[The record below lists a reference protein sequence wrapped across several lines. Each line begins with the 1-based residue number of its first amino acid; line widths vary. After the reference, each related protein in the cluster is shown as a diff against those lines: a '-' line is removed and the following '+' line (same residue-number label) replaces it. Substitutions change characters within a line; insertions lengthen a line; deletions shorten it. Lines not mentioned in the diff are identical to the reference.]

1 MLLVLFLTACL
12 APMDLAKKITF
23 WGDPATTSFADRT
36 IIINQ
41 NTTYVNVTGG
51 EIIRFIVA
59 DKAFAWNFD
68 GSGSYNFDLML
79 VAPQGMLDHKVM
91 AYVQP
96 DPRFG
101 GGR

>member
-1 MLLVLFLTACL
+1 MKNKFSLITMLLVLLLTACA

-23 WGDPATTSFADRT
+23 WGDPATPSFADRT
-36 IIINQ
+36 ITINQ

-51 EIIRFIVA
+51 
-59 DKAFAWNFD
+59 
-68 GSGSYNFDLML
+68 YNFDLKL
-79 VAPQGMLDHKVM
+79 VAPEGMLDHTVM

-96 DPRFG
+96 DPRFA

>member
-1 MLLVLFLTACL
+1 MLLVLLLTACA

-23 WGDPATTSFADRT
+23 WGDPATPSFADRT
-36 IIINQ
+36 ITINQ

-51 EIIRFIVA
+51 EIIKFTVG

-68 GSGSYNFDLML
+68 GSGGYNFDLKL
-79 VAPQGMLDHKVM
+79 VAPQGMLDHTVM

-96 DPRFG
+96 DPRFA